1 MLRFDEDSQNSKI
14 LAVHYAH
21 QIGEEFLL
29 SFMSGKADILSRE
42 QALLVIQGFWK
53 MTDLA
58 IQDNHE
64 DRKIEG
70 ITDIEFWMHKL
81 FIKVNG
87 YMMKCGF
94 KDIWDASVHQR

>member
-14 LAVHYAH
+14 LAVHYAS

-29 SFMSGKADILSRE
+29 NFMSGNADILSRE

-58 IQDNHE
+58 IKDNHE
-64 DRKIEG
+64 DRQIEG
-70 ITDIEFWMHKL
+70 IADIEFWMHKL

-87 YMMKCGF
+87 YMTKYGF
-94 KDIWDASVHQR
+94 KEVWDASVSQR